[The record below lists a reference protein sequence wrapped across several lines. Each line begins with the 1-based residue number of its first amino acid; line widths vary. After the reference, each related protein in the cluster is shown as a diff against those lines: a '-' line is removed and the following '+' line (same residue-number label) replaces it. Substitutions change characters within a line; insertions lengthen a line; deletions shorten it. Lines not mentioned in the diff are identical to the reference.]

1 MRRAPER
8 VASEP
13 VPALDAA
20 TAALLERAAALE
32 KHAVGR
38 LISVVEQETEASR
51 ARRTALFRH
60 LAAHP
65 ARHPDAARIIGVT
78 GTPGTGKSSL
88 IGRVCLRLLEQAPA
102 LRIAVLA
109 IDPSSP
115 VTGGAL
121 LGDRVRTHFPVGE
134 RRIFFRSQA
143 SRGDLGGVGRRTF
156 AVTRLLRHLFDL
168 VLIETV
174 GIGQSEIDVTHLSDL
189 TLLVLQPLAGDHIQF
204 MKAGIME
211 VPDVFVVN
219 KCDEEQLARRSLAE
233 LSSALEF
240 AQMGGRAPRIF
251 QTSAVSG
258 LGIDDLAGFLAEQA
272 RLRPGP
278 GARRAQEAF
287 FLRKAIAERYGR
299 FGTEEMDRVF
309 PAGTL
314 PAAAAAALEELEDRV
329 LAAIRGRL
337 H

>member
-1 MRRAPER
+1 MPRAPEW
-8 VASEP
+8 AAAAP
-13 VPALDAA
+13 PALDAA
-20 TAALLERAAALE
+20 TLALLERARTLE

-38 LISVVEQETEASR
+38 LISVVEQDADATRPRR
-51 ARRTALFRH
+51 AALFRY
-60 LAAHP
+60 LASHP
-65 ARHPDAARIIGVT
+65 DRYPDAARIVGVT

-88 IGRVCLRLLEQAPA
+88 IGRVCLRLLELDPA

-121 LGDRVRTHFPVGE
+121 LGDRVRTQFPVGE

-189 TLLVLQPLAGDHIQF
+189 TLLVLQPLAGDHVQF

-211 VPDVFVVN
+211 VPDAFVVN
-219 KCDEEQLARRSLAE
+219 KCDEEHLARRSLVE
-233 LSSALEF
+233 LTSALEF
-240 AQMGGRAPRIF
+240 AQASGRRPRIL
-251 QTSAVSG
+251 QTSAVTG
-258 LGIDDLAGFLAEQA
+258 LGIDELAAFLREEAA
-272 RLRPGP
+272 RPP
-278 GARRAQEAF
+278 APEHRRAQEAY
-287 FLRKAIAERYGR
+287 FLRKAVAERYGR
-299 FGTEEMDRVF
+299 FGTAEMDRVF
-309 PAGTL
+309 PGGTL
-314 PAAAAAALEELEDRV
+314 PPAAEASLEELEDRV
-329 LAAIRGRL
+329 LAAIGARIR
-337 H
+337 

>member
-1 MRRAPER
+1 MPPAPER
-8 VASEP
+8 AAAARAA
-13 VPALDAA
+13 ALDAGA
-20 TAALLERAAALE
+20 VALLERARALE

-38 LISVVEQETEASR
+38 LISVVEQDAEATRPRR
-51 ARRTALFRH
+51 AALFRY
-60 LAAHP
+60 LAAHSE
-65 ARHPDAARIIGVT
+65 RYPDAARIVGVT

-88 IGRVCLRLLEQAPA
+88 IGRVCLTLLARQPE

-121 LGDRVRTHFPVGE
+121 LGDRVRTQFPVGE

-189 TLLVLQPLAGDHIQF
+189 TLLVLQPLAGDHVQF

-211 VPDVFVVN
+211 VPDAFVVN

-240 AQMGGRAPRIF
+240 AQATGRAPRIL
-251 QTSAVSG
+251 QTSAATG
-258 LGIDDLAGFLAEQA
+258 LGIEELAALLADEA
-272 RLRPGP
+272 
-278 GARRAQEAF
+278 ARRPAPGHRRSQEAF

-299 FGTEEMDRVF
+299 FGTAEMDRLF
-309 PAGTL
+309 PGGTL
-314 PAAAAAALEELEDRV
+314 PAAAEASLEELEDRV
-329 LAAIRGRL
+329 LAAIGTHLR
-337 H
+337 

>member
-8 VASEP
+8 AADA
-13 VPALDAA
+13 PALDPA
-20 TAALLERAAALE
+20 TAALLERAAGLE

-38 LISVVEQETEASR
+38 LISVVEQESEASR
-51 ARRTALFRH
+51 GRRAALFRH
-60 LAAHP
+60 LAGSTGAL
-65 ARHPDAARIIGVT
+65 PDAARIIGVT

-88 IGRVCLRLLEQAPA
+88 IGRVCLRLLEREPA

-174 GIGQSEIDVTHLSDL
+174 GIGQSEIDVTRLSDL

-233 LSSALEF
+233 LTSALEF
-240 AQMGGRAPRIF
+240 AQVGGRTPRIF
-251 QTSAVSG
+251 QTSAVTG
-258 LGIDDLAGFLAEQA
+258 LGVDELAGFLAEQA
-272 RLRPGP
+272 KLRPGA
-278 GARRAQEAF
+278 GVRRAQEAF
-287 FLRKAIAERYGR
+287 FLRKAVAERYGR
-299 FGTEEMDRVF
+299 FGTDEMERVF
-309 PAGTL
+309 PAGRL
-314 PAAAAAALEELEDRV
+314 PDGAAAALEDLEDRV
-329 LAAIRGRL
+329 LAAVRARL
-337 H
+337 R